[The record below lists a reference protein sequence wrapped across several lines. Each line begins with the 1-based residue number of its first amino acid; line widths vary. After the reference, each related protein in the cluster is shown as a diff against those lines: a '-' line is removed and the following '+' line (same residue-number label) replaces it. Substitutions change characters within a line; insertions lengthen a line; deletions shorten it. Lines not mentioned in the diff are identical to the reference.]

1 MQKIFRRIPA
11 AAWGLLLLAAAC
23 APYSPSDLA
32 GSWDCVSLKE
42 TGDSLPVDVTAI
54 HFTFEDGGRYAFQ
67 STLKYREEGAFKIR
81 ESYLYTLD
89 ELATDA
95 REKAVE
101 ITRLSR
107 DTLILR
113 MREQGK
119 ERIMV
124 LARAAQE

>member
-1 MQKIFRRIPA
+1 MRITFRRIPA
-11 AAWGLLLLAAAC
+11 AALGLLILAAAC

-32 GSWDCVSLKE
+32 GSWDCVSLTE
-42 TGDSLPVDVTAI
+42 TGDSLPVDVGVI
-54 HFTFEDGGRYAFQ
+54 HFTFDGEGRYAFH
-67 STLKYREEGAFKIR
+67 STLNYREEGAFKIR

-89 ELATDA
+89 ELAAGA

-124 LARAAQE
+124 LERAAQE

>member
-1 MQKIFRRIPA
+1 MQTTIWRIHA
-11 AAWGLLLLAAAC
+11 AVWGLLLLAAAC

-32 GSWDCVSLKE
+32 GDWDCVSLTE
-42 TGDSLPVDVTAI
+42 TGDSLPVELDAI
-54 HFTFEDGGRYAFQ
+54 HFTFDAGGRYAFS